1 MKELSISEV
10 TKITGLS
17 RTTLLYYESKGLL
30 HPSQA
35 GEGSYRKYTM
45 DDISQIMFYQ
55 SMKPLDVSVEE
66 YTAAVGGA
74 GEHAPDGDIYEL
86 IQQKKS
92 AYLRRMALY
101 ISMWEE
107 TTAFGYEL
115 RKKGGYCG
123 FQMSKDAWAVSMEEV
138 SPMLLK
144 QWGQYFLQ
152 RNLSYFFHGCT
163 QSFTRGLTCYADCA
177 MPLSHELR
185 SQLQWLPGKPCLLI
199 AEPIDL
205 RKEVFLPIFHKAAQ
219 VLKTHEL
226 TVNGDPWGNIGYRET
241 RAGKPCDYF
250 FLWIPVK
257 PIDSTKDLDILFQS
271 SIEPAQEPET
281 AKRQYR

>member
-30 HPSQA
+30 RPSQV
-35 GEGSYRKYTM
+35 GDGSYRRYTM

-66 YTAAVGGA
+66 YAAAA
-74 GEHAPDGDIYEL
+74 GNGETDGDIYEL

-107 TTAFGYEL
+107 TMAFGYEL
-115 RKKGGYCG
+115 RKKGPYCG
-123 FQMSKDAWAVSMEEV
+123 FQMSKDAWAASMEDA
-138 SPMLLK
+138 SPLLLK
-144 QWGQYFLQ
+144 EWGQYFLQ
-152 RNLSYFFHGCT
+152 RNLSYFFHGGARE
-163 QSFTRGLTCYADCA
+163 FRRGLTCYADCA
-177 MPLSHELR
+177 MPLRHELR

-205 RKEVFLPIFHKAAQ
+205 RREDFSRLFQKATSI
-219 VLKTHEL
+219 LRENEL
-226 TVNGDPWGNIGYRET
+226 DMDGDPWGNIGYREI
-241 RAGKPCDYF
+241 RGSDVCDYF
-250 FLWIPVK
+250 FLWVPVRPRK
-257 PIDSTKDLDILFQS
+257 QDDAWFDKLSQANLPPTDS
-271 SIEPAQEPET
+271 
-281 AKRQYR
+281 R

>member
-1 MKELSISEV
+1 MKELSISDV

-30 HPSQA
+30 HPSQT
-35 GEGSYRKYTM
+35 GEGGYRKYAM

-66 YTAAVGGA
+66 YTAAVGSA
-74 GEHAPDGDIYEL
+74 GECAPEGDIYEL

-92 AYLRRMALY
+92 AYLRRMARYL
-101 ISMWEE
+101 SMWEE
-107 TTAFGYEL
+107 TTTFGYEL
-115 RKKGGYCG
+115 RKKGMYCG
-123 FQMSKDAWAVSMEEV
+123 FQMSKDAWAVSMEDA
-138 SPMLLK
+138 SPTLLK

-152 RNLSYFFHGCT
+152 RNLSYFFHGSA

-185 SQLQWLPGKPCLLI
+185 GQLQWMPGKPCLLL

-205 RKEVFLPIFHKAAQ
+205 RREDFLPIFHKSAQ
-219 VLKTHEL
+219 VLKAHAL
-226 TVNGDPWGNIGYRET
+226 TVDGDPWGNIGYRET
-241 RAGKPCDYF
+241 RAGRPCDYF
-250 FLWIPVK
+250 FLWVSVK
-257 PIDSTKDLDILFQS
+257 ANGNEADFEKLFRDLTML
-271 SIEPAQEPET
+271 T
-281 AKRQYR
+281 